1 MQRDRFLIGILI
13 GIGVLVLVA
22 LILFLSRQ
30 GQSQYGDES
39 SPSGVLHN
47 YILALQKRD
56 YERAYRYLADFEG
69 KPDLAQFQQ
78 SFLSNQ
84 GQSIDNTPVEIG
96 ETVADELNQSAFVQ
110 MTLIHGSRDLF
121 DSGYRETNTASL
133 VRQNGAWKIQS
144 IPYPYGSWPIKAEP
158 AYTPLPTRTP
168 IPTLT
173 P

>member
-1 MQRDRFLIGILI
+1 
-13 GIGVLVLVA
+13 
-22 LILFLSRQ
+22 
-30 GQSQYGDES
+30 
-39 SPSGVLHN
+39 
-47 YILALQKRD
+47 
-56 YERAYRYLADFEG
+56 
-69 KPDLAQFQQ
+69 
-78 SFLSNQ
+78 
-84 GQSIDNTPVEIG
+84 
-96 ETVADELNQSAFVQ
+96 

-133 VRQNGAWKIQS
+133 VRQDGAWKIQS